1 MDVAPTILQ
10 HFDLPIPA
18 DMLGKV
24 IDGSRAYSAED
35 LENSI
40 PFEGKPQVSDVA
52 RLILHEFGN

>member
-24 IDGSRAYSAED
+24 IDGSRAYSMED
-35 LENSI
+35 E
-40 PFEGKPQVSDVA
+40 EQVRR
-52 RLILHEFGN
+52 RLADLGYI